1 MSLNRIIIMGRLAK
15 DPDLRH
21 TNTGTPVA
29 SFTLAVDRDI
39 KNKSTGERETDWI
52 DCVAWNGSAEFVSR
66 YLAKGR
72 AAVVEGR
79 LQIREWTDKEGNKRR
94 NAEVQVNNVYFADS
108 KKDDQPAKATYNEQ
122 KQMERCFDDLNDDSP
137 LPF

>member
-108 KKDDQPAKATYNEQ
+108 KSEGQPYKATNAEQ
-122 KQMERCFDDLNDDSP
+122 KQMENCFAELKDDGP